1 MKRGQL
7 LIVIVAAIAVGA
19 VALVSAGGGG
29 DDESGGGTEAEQQA
43 PANAVRLPFAYSP
56 EKEKLLVPLIRE
68 FNREE
73 RRGVFV
79 EGEVVSSGDAERRI
93 AEGQLEPV
101 IWSPASSLWGRLLNF
116 DADRPLAPDDSPSI
130 VRTPLVIA
138 MWEPFARALGW
149 PRKQIGFEQVIR
161 LARSNQGFA
170 EFGHPEFG
178 SFKLVHT
185 NPDFSTSGLSAVV
198 AEYYAATGKK
208 EGLTEADVTSS
219 KARAVVRDIERSI
232 VHYGDTTLFIADQM
246 RENGP
251 GYASAVAMEEV
262 TLLDFNKRRGA
273 QPRLVALY
281 PPEGTFYSDN
291 PFIVLDA
298 PWVSA
303 EAARGARSASR
314 SSWPSAS
321 TPEVA
326 ARSGFRPADF
336 DAEPVAPVSKENG
349 VDPAQPER
357 VLGLPE
363 PRVLDTIKR
372 TWREDRKP
380 ANVLLVVDTSG
391 SMNDENR
398 LVRAKQGLDV
408 FFDQVG
414 RQDSVG
420 LTIFSDQIQPLIP
433 VSPFTEVEG
442 RMRDTVD
449 NLIAD
454 GGTAIY
460 DATIDGFEQIRGR
473 GLGRAHQR
481 GGAAHRRRGHRLA
494 GHGRGRGERRA
505 RPGRLRQP
513 GARVH
518 DRLQRRGGGRR
529 GGARGD
535 RQGVGR
541 PALRGRH
548 RGHRGRL
555 PQHLQLL
562 LMAEQKRPYSRSEFN
577 RALVANALTQPF
589 NILLLAAVLIAGLLL
604 DVFLPV
610 LAVGLVVYGIAAAR
624 TYFDEDEANKVL
636 EREKGKRRK
645 ALEAGRLDTRGLSE
659 PIARL
664 LSAGHQREARIRDAI
679 ERAELPYDE
688 VSAEVDRFIRAMEDG
703 ARRAQLL
710 YEALAETPPA
720 WVEKRLG
727 EVRGDPSKAELTSA
741 LENQLAVLRRM
752 ETQLQRFYDEMERVL
767 VELDTV
773 RGNLVS
779 VSASTEAANQDRL
792 AGEVRSLREE
802 VGAVA
807 AGNERGVRDRELGAG
822 AQDLDRDLGH
832 LRGVAAHAHALGLER
847 LGLRGRGALRAGH
860 DRAGVAHRLARRR
873 GEAGDVGQHRLGDLV
888 RDVLGRL
895 LLGRAA
901 DLAAHH
907 DQLGLGVGLE
917 QLDDVDEARARH
929 RVAADA
935 HDRGVAEAALGQL
948 VADLVGERARA
959 RHQADVALL
968 EELGRDDP
976 HVGLAGREDA
986 GAVGARS
993 GATSRAAGGCRRAA
1007 RRAPGCPR

>member
-29 DDESGGGTEAEQQA
+29 DDESGGNTDAEQRA

-68 FNREE
+68 FNREDGE
-73 RRGVFV
+73 AFV

-116 DADRPLAPDDSPSI
+116 DADRPLAPDESPSI

-208 EGLTEADVTSS
+208 EGLTEADVKSS

-303 EAARGARSASR
+303 KERAAAQRFQEFLAERV
-314 SSWPSAS
+314 

-380 ANVLLVVDTSG
+380 ANVLLIVDTSG

-442 RMRDTVD
+442 RMRDTVE

-460 DATIDGFEQIRGR
+460 DATIDGFEQIRGEASAER
-473 GLGRAHQR
+473 ITAVVLLTDGEDTDSLATVEDAVSTVRAQGDSDNQVR
-481 GGAAHRRRGHRLA
+481 VFTIAYSAGAA
-494 GHGRGRGERRA
+494 
-505 RPGRLRQP
+505 
-513 GARVH
+513 GA
-518 DRLQRRGGGRR
+518 
-529 GGARGD
+529 
-535 RQGVGR
+535 
-541 PALRGRH
+541 
-548 RGHRGRL
+548 
-555 PQHLQLL
+555 
-562 LMAEQKRPYSRSEFN
+562 AE
-577 RALVANALTQPF
+577 
-589 NILLLAAVLIAGLLL
+589 
-604 DVFLPV
+604 
-610 LAVGLVVYGIAAAR
+610 
-624 TYFDEDEANKVL
+624 
-636 EREKGKRRK
+636 
-645 ALEAGRLDTRGLSE
+645 ALEAIAKASGGQPYEGDTE
-659 PIARL
+659 DI
-664 LSAGHQREARIRDAI
+664 EAV
-679 ERAELPYDE
+679 Y
-688 VSAEVDRFIRAMEDG
+688 
-703 ARRAQLL
+703 
-710 YEALAETPPA
+710 
-720 WVEKRLG
+720 
-727 EVRGDPSKAELTSA
+727 
-741 LENQLAVLRRM
+741 
-752 ETQLQRFYDEMERVL
+752 
-767 VELDTV
+767 
-773 RGNLVS
+773 
-779 VSASTEAANQDRL
+779 
-792 AGEVRSLREE
+792 RSI
-802 VGAVA
+802 
-807 AGNERGVRDRELGAG
+807 
-822 AQDLDRDLGH
+822 
-832 LRGVAAHAHALGLER
+832 
-847 LGLRGRGALRAGH
+847 
-860 DRAGVAHRLARRR
+860 
-873 GEAGDVGQHRLGDLV
+873 
-888 RDVLGRL
+888 
-895 LLGRAA
+895 
-901 DLAAHH
+901 
-907 DQLGLGVGLE
+907 
-917 QLDDVDEARARH
+917 
-929 RVAADA
+929 
-935 HDRGVAEAALGQL
+935 
-948 VADLVGERARA
+948 
-959 RHQADVALL
+959 
-968 EELGRDDP
+968 
-976 HVGLAGREDA
+976 
-986 GAVGARS
+986 S
-993 GATSRAAGGCRRAA
+993 SFF
-1007 RRAPGCPR
+1007 